1 MNEIVFFILG
11 VAVIGLSITLL
22 GRRHA
27 SKSRGLNLLRLSL
40 YLTLFLSYKATMNTA
55 LVYIICIACIS
66 DIFLTILYYE
76 KKIEEEG

>member
-11 VAVIGLSITLL
+11 IAVIGLSITLL

-27 SKSRGLNLLRLSL
+27 SKSRGLNLLRLSF
-40 YLTLFLSYKATMNTA
+40 YLTLFISYKATMNTT
-55 LVYIICIACIS
+55 LVYVICIACIS

>member
-1 MNEIVFFILG
+1 MNDVIVFILG
-11 VAVIGLSITLL
+11 ITVVGLSMTLL

-27 SKSRGLNLLRLSL
+27 SKSRGLNLLRLSF
-40 YLTLFLSYKATMNTA
+40 YLSLFLTYKATMNTI
-55 LVYIICIACIS
+55 LVYVICIACIS